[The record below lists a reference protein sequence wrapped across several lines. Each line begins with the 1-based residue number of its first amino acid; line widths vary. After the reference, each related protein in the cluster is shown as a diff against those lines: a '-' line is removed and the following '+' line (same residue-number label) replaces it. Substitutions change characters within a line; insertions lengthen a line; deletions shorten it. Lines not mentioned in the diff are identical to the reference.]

1 MPKRPLLE
9 RLRLKKAMQRGPVAV
24 GWYTPEEWARVK
36 AASADPE
43 LFENTFQEWESMA
56 TDALREFRSGG
67 LTPVKV
73 LISADEL
80 EAWCLAH
87 GKPVRADA
95 RAEFVL
101 EKARQGNDDAD
112 A

>member
-9 RLRLKKAMQRGPVAV
+9 RLRLKKAMQRDRVAV
-24 GWYTPEEWARVK
+24 SWYTPDEWARVK
-36 AASADPE
+36 AVAADPE
-43 LFENTFQEWESMA
+43 VFESSFPEWEAMA
-56 TDALREFRSGG
+56 TDALRDLRNAG
-67 LTPVKV
+67 TDPVKV

-80 EAWCLAH
+80 QAWCLAH

-101 EKARQGNDDAD
+101 EKVRGGESAGA
-112 A
+112 

>member
-24 GWYTPEEWARVK
+24 GWYTPDEWARVK
-36 AASADPE
+36 AAAADPE
-43 LFENTFQEWESMA
+43 VFENSFQEWESMA
-56 TDALREFRSGG
+56 TDALRDLRNAGAI
-67 LTPVKV
+67 PVKV

-80 EAWCLAH
+80 QAWCLAR
-87 GKPVRADA
+87 GKPLRADA

-101 EKARQGNDDAD
+101 EKARGGQGAE

>member
-9 RLRLKKAMQRGPVAV
+9 RLRLKKALQSRPAAV
-24 GWYTPEEWARVK
+24 CWYTPDEWARVK
-36 AASADPE
+36 AVAVDPAV
-43 LFENTFQEWESMA
+43 FENSFQEWEAMA
-56 TDALREFRSGG
+56 TDALRDLRNAGVI
-67 LTPVKV
+67 PVKV

-80 EAWCLAH
+80 QAWCFAR

-95 RAEFVL
+95 RAEFVI
-101 EKARQGNDDAD
+101 EKARGGPGAE